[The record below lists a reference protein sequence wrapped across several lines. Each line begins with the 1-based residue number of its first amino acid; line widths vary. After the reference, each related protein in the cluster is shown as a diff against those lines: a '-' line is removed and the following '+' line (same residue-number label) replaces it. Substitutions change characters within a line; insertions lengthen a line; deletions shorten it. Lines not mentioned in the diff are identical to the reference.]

1 MNQVDKVW
9 QSFSH
14 WSFFRIKG
22 WGQRGAPTSFSTS
35 TNVGISLQNLLT
47 LVLTLLPHWS
57 DISRPG
63 INKIVTKF
71 IKTIFKDSKKVKE
84 LEIMYQNAIYT
95 VFLDKVKFAD
105 FLSKNYDVSRTEGMC
120 HLIHMFFGSSL
131 GNV

>member
-1 MNQVDKVW
+1 M
-9 QSFSH
+9 
-14 WSFFRIKG
+14 
-22 WGQRGAPTSFSTS
+22 
-35 TNVGISLQNLLT
+35 
-47 LVLTLLPHWS
+47 PHWS
-57 DISRPG
+57 NISRPG
-63 INKIVTKF
+63 INKIVTMF

-105 FLSKNYDVSRTEGMC
+105 FLSKNYDVSRTQGMC

>member
-1 MNQVDKVW
+1 M
-9 QSFSH
+9 
-14 WSFFRIKG
+14 
-22 WGQRGAPTSFSTS
+22 
-35 TNVGISLQNLLT
+35 
-47 LVLTLLPHWS
+47 PHWS
-57 DISRPG
+57 NISRPG
-63 INKIVTKF
+63 INKIVTMF

>member
-1 MNQVDKVW
+1 ML
-9 QSFSH
+9 H
-14 WSFFRIKG
+14 WS
-22 WGQRGAPTSFSTS
+22 
-35 TNVGISLQNLLT
+35 N
-47 LVLTLLPHWS
+47 
-57 DISRPG
+57 ISRPG
-63 INKIVTKF
+63 INKIVTMF

>member
-1 MNQVDKVW
+1 M
-9 QSFSH
+9 
-14 WSFFRIKG
+14 
-22 WGQRGAPTSFSTS
+22 
-35 TNVGISLQNLLT
+35 
-47 LVLTLLPHWS
+47 
-57 DISRPG
+57 
-63 INKIVTKF
+63 F